1 VTGDLR
7 RKHSSAQICPNKTQ
21 AKWLGFAWFY
31 SCESGL
37 FKALRRIQINFPGP
51 ASCPFR
57 YALLS
62 WLGSSRLLMFRA
74 ADGLVHREHLTGD
87 SDFSKELSEKL
98 RAPAAVHAF
107 ERTWV

>member
-1 VTGDLR
+1 MAWICLVLLVRIGAFQSVT
-7 RKHSSAQICPNKTQ
+7 ANPNK
-21 AKWLGFAWFY
+21 
-31 SCESGL
+31 L
-37 FKALRRIQINFPGP
+37 FPPRLL
-51 ASCPFR
+51 PFR
-57 YALLS
+57 YAVLS
-62 WLGSSRLLMFRA
+62 WLGSPPLLMYRA

>member
-1 VTGDLR
+1 
-7 RKHSSAQICPNKTQ
+7 
-21 AKWLGFAWFY
+21 
-31 SCESGL
+31 
-37 FKALRRIQINFPGP
+37 
-51 ASCPFR
+51 
-57 YALLS
+57 
-62 WLGSSRLLMFRA
+62 MFRA

>member
-1 VTGDLR
+1 MAWICLVLLVQIGTFQSVT
-7 RKHSSAQICPNKTQ
+7 ANPNK
-21 AKWLGFAWFY
+21 
-31 SCESGL
+31 L
-37 FKALRRIQINFPGP
+37 FPPRLL
-51 ASCPFR
+51 PFR
-57 YALLS
+57 CAVLS
-62 WLGSSRLLMFRA
+62 WLVRRRCSLYRA